1 MKKKGL
7 FSAIAIYWLIAVVI
21 VFVIYMLMLKMASS
35 KSTEPIETDE
45 IEVVDTISSM
55 YFTDE
60 DAGKVYKVVE
70 TRQIHSSALWGVI
83 YADRNDKLYYGTVVY
98 YDIKK
103 YFSEDDDLA
112 QKRFIDALEKGDNQ
126 LNVCVEK
133 ADLLSFWG
141 AYRKDQ
147 FPYEGVLALKGDKY
161 FVYTLNGRFIK
172 SYDDFYLSDEE
183 MSYLY
188 AEMRKEKAY

>member
-1 MKKKGL
+1 MKRNL
-7 FSAIAIYWLIAVVI
+7 FSAIALYGLIAVVI
-21 VFVIYMLMLKMASS
+21 IFAIYVVTLKIASN
-35 KSTEPIETDE
+35 KPEPIETDE

-70 TRQIHSSALWGVI
+70 TRLIHASPLWGVI

-103 YFSEDDDLA
+103 YFSEDDDLV
-112 QKRFIDALEKGDNQ
+112 QKRFIDALEKGNNQ

-147 FPYEGVLALKGDKY
+147 FPYEGVLALKGDKH

-183 MSYLY
+183 MGYLY
-188 AEMRKEKAY
+188 SEMKKEGTY